1 MIMKTTKELLK
12 MAKEQN
18 TTVDGLFR
26 SPKRLSL
33 ENIESLPKASVIW
46 REEHIITSGGNSGVE
61 YFQLQPMMIG
71 VPGKKGV
78 LCYADLDG
86 YIILDIDENLITDTR
101 FFWDAEPDPAVIT
114 SGIPEEEYNNL
125 WDSSE
130 YGYDDLQKMEDSR
143 IVYAIT
149 KRGFTLDM
157 FSQASGI
164 SKARLIMILR
174 DPAQLTVSE
183 LDVFKQFLSLSADE
197 AMNLF
202 FTEK

>member
-1 MIMKTTKELLK
+1 

-101 FFWDAEPDPAVIT
+101 FFWDAEPDPDVIT
-114 SGIPEEEYNNL
+114 SGIPEE
-125 WDSSE
+125 SSC
-130 YGYDDLQKMEDSR
+130 L
-143 IVYAIT
+143 
-149 KRGFTLDM
+149 
-157 FSQASGI
+157 
-164 SKARLIMILR
+164 
-174 DPAQLTVSE
+174 
-183 LDVFKQFLSLSADE
+183 
-197 AMNLF
+197 
-202 FTEK
+202 